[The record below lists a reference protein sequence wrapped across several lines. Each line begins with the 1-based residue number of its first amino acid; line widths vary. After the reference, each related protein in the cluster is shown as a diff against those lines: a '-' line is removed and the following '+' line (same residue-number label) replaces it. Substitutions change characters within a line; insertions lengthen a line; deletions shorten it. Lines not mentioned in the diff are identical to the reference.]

1 MYSRH
6 LDDCDKDLF
15 DAVMFDD
22 PSRFNRD
29 PVTNDR
35 AINIYLKNGIRFFI
49 GSMELDL
56 DDPDHVYTVDSNAAF
71 NKRMAAHLRKITVR
85 GKLKNA
91 KKAARGECKVP
102 AGPKRQVFGREHV
115 YDKKSGKWIWEL
127 KKKEPKAAR
136 WAAAEILNGRGTVEV
151 SNIVIKRY
159 GLPLSHN
166 YLRKVLTER
175 CGDEWIFMGVK
186 FKIPRILD
194 EATIAALKER
204 FKRNKQFNRT
214 DVKKENLLNEVTRC
228 ARCNRA
234 IQGWTDK
241 KTYKGRITV
250 YERYSHPTG
259 SQIECDCRFN
269 FRKQKL
275 EDFIF
280 DMLWEFAWD
289 RVGFYKA
296 VEDQVPDQKGIE
308 TLKKTIAQN
317 EKELKKV
324 GSKIDRLVDAYTD
337 DKMNAEI
344 YSKKETE
351 LLEIRDT
358 INSELK
364 MQRAKLNRLPDIEK
378 LMAGAKKMRRQLLEY
393 YSSPERLR
401 DMSYDE
407 KRALLNYFFSGRDEN
422 GKKFGIEIDK
432 NDQGELTIS
441 MYGAY
446 MFLKQRKKG
455 SPVGMK
461 FEMQNKLGDTDY
473 NYPILHRI
481 FDSKTL
487 PLNRGQ
493 TCCREFITSIWD
505 MKRMS

>member
-1 MYSRH
+1 
-6 LDDCDKDLF
+6 
-15 DAVMFDD
+15 
-22 PSRFNRD
+22 
-29 PVTNDR
+29 
-35 AINIYLKNGIRFFI
+35 
-49 GSMELDL
+49 
-56 DDPDHVYTVDSNAAF
+56 
-71 NKRMAAHLRKITVR
+71 
-85 GKLKNA
+85 
-91 KKAARGECKVP
+91 
-102 AGPKRQVFGREHV
+102 
-115 YDKKSGKWIWEL
+115 
-127 KKKEPKAAR
+127 
-136 WAAAEILNGRGTVEV
+136 
-151 SNIVIKRY
+151 
-159 GLPLSHN
+159 
-166 YLRKVLTER
+166 
-175 CGDEWIFMGVK
+175 
-186 FKIPRILD
+186 
-194 EATIAALKER
+194 
-204 FKRNKQFNRT
+204 
-214 DVKKENLLNEVTRC
+214 
-228 ARCNRA
+228 
-234 IQGWTDK
+234 
-241 KTYKGRITV
+241 
-250 YERYSHPTG
+250 
-259 SQIECDCRFN
+259 
-269 FRKQKL
+269 
-275 EDFIF
+275 
-280 DMLWEFAWD
+280 MLWEFAWD